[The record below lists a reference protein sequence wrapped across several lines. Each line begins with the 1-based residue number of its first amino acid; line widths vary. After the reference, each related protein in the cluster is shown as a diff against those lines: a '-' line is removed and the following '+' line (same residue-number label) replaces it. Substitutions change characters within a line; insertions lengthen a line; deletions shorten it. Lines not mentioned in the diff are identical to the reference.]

1 MTVIAKGPDT
11 VTPDEGRARAV
22 ASSRRWL
29 AFMALVLGAVA
40 MGVSPVFVRLAD
52 VGPFASAFWRV
63 ALALPVLWL
72 WMLVDEGRARLP
84 RPDRATV
91 LAGLFFAGDLFF
103 WHLSILNTTVAN
115 ATFLATLAPV
125 VVVLGASRVLH
136 ESISRATVLG
146 LALCLTGAAALLGSS
161 YALEPQRLL
170 GDGFGLVTACFF
182 GAYVLA
188 VRAARRGS
196 GSGRISF
203 LSAVVTTAALLAV
216 ALALEDRIWPMSPA
230 GFLPLLGLALVSQVG
245 GQGLLAFAL
254 GYLPAAFSSLV
265 IFLEAIAA
273 AAFGWLVLGE
283 ALAALQALG
292 GFFILAGIYA
302 ARPPAAPRSEPDA

>member
-1 MTVIAKGPDT
+1 MASAETT
-11 VTPDEGRARAV
+11 ARFDSGSLPAF
-22 ASSRRWL
+22 L
-29 AFMALVLGAVA
+29 ALCAGAVG
-40 MGVSPVFVRLAD
+40 MGASPIFVRYAAAD
-52 VGPFASAFWRV
+52 VGPMASAFWRV
-63 ALALPVLWL
+63 LLALPVLYA
-72 WMLVDEGRARLP
+72 WMRIEEGTAPERRAPGAFHR
-84 RPDRATV
+84 TTI
-91 LAGLFFAGDLFF
+91 LAGIAFAGDLFF
-103 WHLSILNTTVAN
+103 WHLAILNTTVAN

-125 VVVLGASRVLH
+125 VVVLGAGRVLH

-146 LALCLTGAAALLGSS
+146 LALCLAGAAALLGSS
-161 YALEPQRLL
+161 YALAPQRLL